1 MIDIVEEVLGMKQE
15 KTEDMVVEMDIG
27 KIQLSKTNPRKALDK
42 DGLKEFAG
50 SIEQFGV
57 IQPLIVRKKGKGHEL
72 VAGERRLK
80 AAKLAGL
87 KTVPVI
93 VRDLDDVEALAVQM
107 AENLDREDLDPLEEA
122 RGFSQLEEAGLTQD
136 QIGERFG
143 LSQGQVSNRV
153 RLLNLPEKLHDI
165 ISRGIITPGHAK
177 QLLRLKTK
185 KEQTEI
191 AKELTSYQ
199 ARPSV
204 KETERVVDRRLRRA
218 EEEEEFKKVYKEAK
232 VKRCPQE
239 NCGKKAIGLDTD
251 FTSPVLT
258 CESGYIHPGHRWRPD
273 TGKIV
278 FTAYE
283 RREEKERKQKAKE
296 AAERRKERGPADKHV
311 PTMPAWIFSLATVQQ
326 WAQALLEHGLDDID
340 ALVLSDDG
348 LFVLVGGDHT
358 IIGNRH
364 TTIRPVEVP
373 KGSSDY
379 HTVVT
384 IDGFRSTPS
393 QDDNVARGK
402 EDVDEVKKAI
412 RKILSFQKKNM
423 DIAQTP
429 KQSMLKEVDG
439 FKLGGKVKVAKEF
452 ITKSYQGA
460 GAEIV
465 GFTKNGLAVLNYS
478 KPRKLIRIE
487 DLEVVEKGEPVKKKV
502 QDLESVEE
510 EDLTGEKVHCDS
522 CGCDNVPEKG
532 KDGNLFCPACEAL
545 VKVVE

>member
-1 MIDIVEEVLGMKQE
+1 MKHE
-15 KTEDMVVEMDIG
+15 KTENVVVEMDIG
-27 KIQLSKTNPRKALDK
+27 KIQLSGTNPRKPLDK
-42 DGLKEFAG
+42 DGLKDLTG
-50 SIEQFGV
+50 SIGQFGV

-93 VRDLDDVEALAVQM
+93 VRDLDDIEALAVQL

-122 RGFSQLEEAGLTQD
+122 RGFGQLEEAGWTQD

-143 LSQGQVSNRV
+143 LSQGQVSNRG

-185 KEQTEI
+185 KEQVEI

-199 ARPSV
+199 SRPSV
-204 KETERVVDRRLRRA
+204 EETKRVVDRRLRRA
-218 EEEEEFKKVYKEAK
+218 EEEEQFKEVYKEAK
-232 VKRCPQE
+232 VKHCPQE
-239 NCGKKAIGLDTD
+239 KCGKKAIGLDTD
-251 FTSPVLT
+251 FKKKPVLT
-258 CESGYIHPGHRWRPD
+258 CDSGYIHPGHRWRPD
-273 TGKIV
+273 TGEVV

-283 RREEKERKQKAKE
+283 KREEATRKQKAKE

-326 WAQALLEHGLDDID
+326 WAQALLEHGLDDVD
-340 ALVLSDDG
+340 SLEFSDDG

-364 TTIRPVEVP
+364 ATIRPVEVP
-373 KGSSDY
+373 KGSDDY

-384 IDGFRSTPS
+384 IDGYKSTPS

-402 EDVDEVKKAI
+402 DDVDEVKKMV
-412 RKILSFQKKNM
+412 RKILAFQKKN
-423 DIAQTP
+423 IGIGQTP

-439 FKLGGKVKVAKEF
+439 FKLGGKVKIAKEF
-452 ITKSYQGA
+452 ITQSYRGV

-465 GFTKNGLAVLNYS
+465 GFTKNGLAVLNTS
-478 KPRKLIRIE
+478 KPRKVIRIE
-487 DLEVVEKGEPVKKKV
+487 DLEVVE
-502 QDLESVEE
+502 
-510 EDLTGEKVHCDS
+510 
-522 CGCDNVPEKG
+522 
-532 KDGNLFCPACEAL
+532 
-545 VKVVE
+545 